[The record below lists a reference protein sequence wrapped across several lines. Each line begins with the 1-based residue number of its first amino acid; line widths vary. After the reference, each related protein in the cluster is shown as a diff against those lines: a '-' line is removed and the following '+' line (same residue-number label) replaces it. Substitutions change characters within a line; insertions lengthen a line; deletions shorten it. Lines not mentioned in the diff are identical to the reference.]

1 MAQLETLQFC
11 GDHIRLIDQRLLPKQ
26 LLYVELHTV
35 QQVFDA
41 ILHMQVRGAPAIGV
55 TAAYGMVLAAQQ
67 AGEATF
73 LADCEAAAAHLRSAR
88 PTAVNL
94 PWALALMMQTA
105 KEVQKAATAAR
116 NEAMLCRARAIEQE
130 DAQANVRMG
139 EHLLS
144 LLWDGCGV
152 LTHCNAG
159 VLATTAYGTATSPF
173 YLAQERGIRLHIYAD
188 ETRPRLQG
196 ARLTAYELHRAGMD
210 VTLICDN
217 MAAVLMREKKIDAV
231 ITGCDRVAQN
241 GDTAN
246 KIGTYNVSILCQH
259 FGIPLYIAAPTSTID
274 LDCPDGAHIPIEMR
288 NADEVRCIDGAWV
301 APHDVKV
308 YNPSFD
314 VTPHAHI
321 AAIVTEKGIVRP
333 PYTENLR
340 GLLVQ

>member
-1 MAQLETLQFC
+1 MEFC
-11 GDHIRLIDQRLLPKQ
+11 GDTLRLIDQRLLPQ
-26 LLYVELHTV
+26 RLCYVEIRTV

-55 TAAYGMVLAAQQ
+55 AAAYGMVLAAQQ
-67 AGEATF
+67 APEEAF
-73 LADCEAAAAHLRSAR
+73 LAHCTVAAAHLRSAR

-94 PWALALMMQTA
+94 SWALERMLCTA
-105 KEVQKAATAAR
+105 KTVR
-116 NEAMLCRARAIEQE
+116 NSAPAVRNAAMLQQARAIEQE
-130 DAQANVRMG
+130 DVDANARMG
-139 EHLLS
+139 AHLLS

-173 YLAQERGIRLHIYAD
+173 YLAQERGMHLRIYAD

-217 MAAVLMREKKIDAV
+217 MAAVLMREKQIDVV
-231 ITGCDRVAQN
+231 ITGCDRVARN

-246 KIGTYNVSILCQH
+246 KIGTYGVSILCRH

-274 LDCPDGAHIPIEMR
+274 LQCPNGAHIPIEMR
-288 NADEVRCIDGAWV
+288 DGDEIRRIDGVPV
-301 APHDVKV
+301 APADVKV
-308 YNPSFD
+308 FNPSFD
-314 VTPHAHI
+314 VTPHDHI
-321 AAIVTEKGIVRP
+321 AAIVTERGVVRP
-333 PYTENLR
+333 PYTENLHK
-340 GLLVQ
+340 LLMQ